1 MKNAYPGDRLID
13 VQQALTAADRYNKH
27 GLPAKPDVPDEAAV
41 PQDKRKKYLKAQLTH
56 EKARATV
63 AEAESHGVRRT
74 AAETLASLAH
84 ERIIGSN
91 DMRDINYLEL
101 AVAVAR
107 AICRIRIGSGAG
119 TGALVGRRLLMTNN
133 HVLRSVEDALAAEA
147 QFDYQENVSGDLLPV
162 HAYRLDPKTF
172 FVTDR
177 VLDFTIVAIAETSA
191 KGQPISRYPWIKLI
205 PIIGKAEKGDPL
217 NIIQHPRGGLKQIAL
232 RNNEV
237 IVIPDGKPDFLY
249 YTTDTEPGSSGS
261 PCFNDQWELVALHH
275 SGVPRMDGNIIL
287 KKNGKPW
294 REGEDDPA
302 LIDWIANEGARVSAI
317 VGSLGSAPL

>member
-147 QFDYQENVSGDLLPV
+147 QFDYHENVSGDLLPV

-302 LIDWIANEGARVSAI
+302 LIDWIANEGAR
-317 VGSLGSAPL
+317 G